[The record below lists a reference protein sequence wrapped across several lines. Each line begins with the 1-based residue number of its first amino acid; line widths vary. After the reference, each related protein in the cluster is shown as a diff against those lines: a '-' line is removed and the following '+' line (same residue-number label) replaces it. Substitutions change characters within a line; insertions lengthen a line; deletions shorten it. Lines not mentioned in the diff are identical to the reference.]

1 MTNMNIDPK
10 ILRIDE
16 RVAHCLRTLYH
27 RFGYCHYKMSKFEEY
42 SLYAKNTDFLGSDAI
57 LSFTDTTG
65 RLMALKP
72 DVTLSIISNSKDIP
86 GQVQKVYYD
95 ENVYRVPKGTRSYKE
110 LKQTGLEC
118 MGDIDILEIC
128 EVIMLAIRS
137 LENISDDYILELS
150 HVGLIEAIFEE
161 FKITPD
167 LENKVLTC
175 ISRKNVDELL
185 LLCKEN
191 GICKDKQDKL
201 MVFMKNYSSFNEA
214 VIALESICET
224 ISAKEKIE
232 EFSDILD
239 FIQSLGCEKKVK
251 INFALSNDMSYY
263 SGIAF
268 KGYVEGIPS
277 GVLSGGQYDK
287 LMRKMGR
294 KSGAIGFAV
303 YLDALERLNNQENK
317 YDVDI
322 VILYSGN
329 PKAAMKAAETL
340 SYDGTSVRVCRKVP
354 TEIRYR
360 QLITIA
366 DEGET
371 DV

>member
-1 MTNMNIDPK
+1 MTNMKIDPK
-10 ILRIDE
+10 ILKIDE

-42 SLYAKNTDFLGSDAI
+42 SLYARNTDFLGSDAI
-57 LSFTDTTG
+57 LSFTDTMG

-72 DVTLSIISNSKDIP
+72 DVTLSIINNSKDIP

-95 ENVYRVPKGTRSYKE
+95 ENVYRVPKGARSYKE

-161 FKITPD
+161 FNISPD

-185 LLCKEN
+185 LLCSEN
-191 GICKDKQDKL
+191 GICKSKQEKL
-201 MVFMKNYSSFNEA
+201 LVFIKNYSSFNEA
-214 VIALESICET
+214 VIALDSICE
-224 ISAKEKIE
+224 SDASKEKLE
-232 EFSDILD
+232 EFSEILD
-239 FIQSLGCEKKVK
+239 FIQSLGCENRVKV
-251 INFALSNDMSYY
+251 NFSLSNDMSYY

-268 KGYVEGIPS
+268 KGYVEGVPS
-277 GVLSGGQYDK
+277 GILSGGQYDK

-303 YLDALERLNNQENK
+303 YLDALERLNYEENK

-322 VILYSGN
+322 VILHNGN
-329 PKAAMKAAETL
+329 PKAAIRAAETL
-340 SYDGTSVRVCRKVP
+340 SYDGTSVRICRKVP
-354 TEIRYR
+354 TEINYR
-360 QLITIA
+360 QIITIA
-366 DEGET
+366 EKGE
-371 DV
+371 D